1 MEVIWRIIKM
11 AFTRRREMAA
21 AYAAMIGATTA
32 YLFLPHL
39 FGQAIDKIDA
49 MLDGGSVPLE
59 SLLIIVGTIIG
70 LSIVRGGLSF
80 FQNYFG
86 EAVSQYVSYDLRNR
100 MYDHVQHLSFGF
112 HDKNHTGQVMSR
124 AITDVENIRMF
135 VNMGIVRTPY
145 FMALF
150 VVVSIILVR
159 MDWQLGL
166 ASIGFVPLV
175 MIVSGIVRLRL
186 REAWLKIQDMMADLN
201 TVLQEN
207 LTGQR
212 VVKAFASED
221 FENRKYNDKS
231 MEVSEAFL
239 SAERLR
245 AANTAFTL
253 FSFQMGLAIILLL
266 GGWRYISGDI
276 TMGQLGAYVF
286 YMQILAMP
294 VRMSGFLVNAY
305 ARAASGGQRL
315 FEILD
320 TESEVAEK
328 ADAKQLGRVKG
339 HVRFED
345 VSFSYEEGKPVLKG
359 INFEATPGK
368 VVALLGPP
376 GSGKSSV
383 ANLLPRFY
391 DVGAGRI
398 TIDGI
403 DIRDTT
409 LKSLRHNIGIVQQ
422 DVFLFGAG
430 LRENIAY
437 GREDAPIEDVI
448 QAAKIAQL
456 HNFISALDGSYDTE
470 VGERGV
476 NLSGGQRQRMSIAR
490 AVLLDPPILVLDDST
505 SSVDANTEDLI
516 RQAME
521 EVMKG
526 RTTLIIAHR
535 LSTVHRADEILVMD
549 SGEIVERGT
558 HQELLDM
565 NGKYREIYELQL
577 RPQEDVMRDID
588 VGDEFQSAGQSTGQ
602 SADRRDG
609 QPALEKEAVT
619 I

>member
-1 MEVIWRIIKM
+1 MEIIWRIVKM
-11 AFTRRREMAA
+11 ALSRRREMTA
-21 AYAAMIGATTA
+21 AYAAMIGAATA

-39 FGQAIDKIDA
+39 FGQAIDQIEV
-49 MLDGGSVPLE
+49 MLKGGSVQIQG
-59 SLLIIVGTIIG
+59 LLVIVGVIIG

-86 EAVSQYVSYDLRNR
+86 EAVSQFVSYDLRNKL
-100 MYDHVQHLSFGF
+100 YDHVQHLSFGF
-112 HDKNHTGQVMSR
+112 HDRNHTGQVMSR

-145 FMALF
+145 FLALF

-166 ASIGFVPLV
+166 ASIAFVPLV
-175 MIVSGIVRLRL
+175 VIVSGVVRLKLRL
-186 REAWLKIQDMMADLN
+186 AWLKIQDMMAELN

-212 VVKAFASED
+212 VVKAFASEE

-231 MEVSEAFL
+231 MEVSEAFM
-239 SAERLR
+239 SAEKLR

-253 FSFQMGLAIILLL
+253 FSFQMGLVIVLLF
-266 GGWRYISGDI
+266 GGWRYLSGDLTI
-276 TMGQLGAYVF
+276 GQLAAFVF

-320 TESEVAEK
+320 TESDVVEK
-328 ADAKQLGRVKG
+328 ADAIELGRVEG
-339 HVRFED
+339 RVRFED
-345 VSFSYEEGKPVLKG
+345 VSFSYQEGKPALKN
-359 INFEATPGK
+359 IDLEAEPGK
-368 VVALLGPP
+368 VVALIGTP
-376 GSGKSSV
+376 GSGKSTIAS
-383 ANLLPRFY
+383 LLPRFY
-391 DVGAGRI
+391 EANSGRI

-403 DIRDTT
+403 DIRDVT
-409 LKSLRHNIGIVQQ
+409 LKSLRQNMGIVQQ

-448 QAAKIAQL
+448 RAAKIAQL
-456 HNFISALDGSYDTE
+456 HDFISSLDGSYDSE

-549 SGEIVERGT
+549 KGEIIERGT
-558 HQELLDM
+558 HQELLALGG
-565 NGKYREIYELQL
+565 NYREIYELQL

-588 VGDEFQSAGQSTGQ
+588 VGDEFLPASA
-602 SADRRDG
+602 
-609 QPALEKEAVT
+609 KEAVT

>member
-1 MEVIWRIIKM
+1 M
-11 AFTRRREMAA
+11 TL
-21 AYAAMIGATTA
+21 AYISMIGATTA

-39 FGQAIDKIDA
+39 FGRAIDQIDS
-49 MLDGGSVPLE
+49 MLRVGGIPLQ
-59 SLLIIVGTIIG
+59 SLLVIVGAIIG
-70 LSIVRGGLSF
+70 LSIVRGGLSY

-100 MYDHVQHLSFGF
+100 LYDHVQHLSFGF

-145 FMALF
+145 FLSLF

-175 MIVSGIVRLRL
+175 MVVSGIVRLRL

-221 FENRKYNDKS
+221 FENQKYNDKS
-231 MEVSEAFL
+231 MEVSESFM
-239 SAERLR
+239 SAEKLR
-245 AANTAFTL
+245 AANNAFTL
-253 FSFQMGLAIILLL
+253 FSFQMALAIILLF
-266 GGWRYISGDI
+266 GGWRVLSGALSIGD
-276 TMGQLGAYVF
+276 LAAFVF

-320 TESEVAEK
+320 TESDVVEK
-328 ADAKQLGRVKG
+328 ADAKELGRVRG
-339 HVRFED
+339 HVRFEE
-345 VSFSYEEGKPVLKG
+345 VSFSYEEGKPVLKN
-359 INFEATPGK
+359 INFEAEPGK

-391 DVGAGRI
+391 DVGSGQI

-403 DIRDTT
+403 DIRDAS

-437 GREDAPIEDVI
+437 GREDAPLEDVMR
-448 QAAKIAQL
+448 AAKIAQL
-456 HNFISALDGSYDTE
+456 HDFISALDGAYDTE

-516 RQAME
+516 RRAME

-526 RTTLIIAHR
+526 RTTIIIAHR
-535 LSTVHRADEILVMD
+535 LSTVHRADEIIVMD
-549 SGEIVERGT
+549 RGEIVERGT
-558 HQELLDM
+558 HQELLALG
-565 NGKYREIYELQL
+565 GKYREIYELQL

-588 VGDEFQSAGQSTGQ
+588 VGDEFSSTGQ
-602 SADRRDG
+602 AASA
-609 QPALEKEAVT
+609 KEAVT

>member
-1 MEVIWRIIKM
+1 MQVIWRIVKM
-11 AFTRRREMAA
+11 AFSRKREMAA
-21 AYAAMIGATTA
+21 AYIAMIGATTA
-32 YLFLPHL
+32 YLFLPSL
-39 FGQAIDKIDA
+39 FGQAIDQIKV
-49 MLDGGSVPLE
+49 MLEGGNIPIQ
-59 SLLIIVGTIIG
+59 SLLVIVGVIIG
-70 LSIVRGGLSF
+70 LSILRGGLSF

-86 EAVSQYVSYDLRNR
+86 EAVSQYVSYDLRNK

-112 HDKNHTGQVMSR
+112 HDRNHTGQVMSR

-145 FMALF
+145 FMALLI
-150 VVVSIILVR
+150 VVSIILIR

-166 ASIGFVPLV
+166 ASIAFVPVVL
-175 MIVSGIVRLRL
+175 IISGIVRLRL

-231 MEVSEAFL
+231 QEVSDAFIA
-239 SAERLR
+239 AEKLR
-245 AANTAFTL
+245 AANNAMTL
-253 FSFQMGLAIILLL
+253 FSFQMGLAIIILF
-266 GGWRYISGDI
+266 GGWRVISTDMTI
-276 TMGQLGAYVF
+276 GQLASFVF

-294 VRMSGFLVNAY
+294 VRMSGFLVNSY

-320 TESEVAEK
+320 TVSDVVEK
-328 ADAKQLGRVKG
+328 PAAKELGRVVG
-339 HVRFED
+339 HVRFEN
-345 VSFSYEEGKPVLKG
+345 VSFSYEEGKPVLNN

-391 DVGAGRI
+391 DVDSGRI
-398 TIDGI
+398 TIDGV

-422 DVFLFGAG
+422 DVFLFGTG

-437 GREDAPIEDVI
+437 GREDAPLEDVI

-456 HNFISALDGSYDTE
+456 HNFISALDGGYDTE
-470 VGERGV
+470 LGERGV

-535 LSTVHRADEILVMD
+535 LSTVHRADEIIVMD
-549 SGEIVERGT
+549 KGEIVERGT
-558 HQELLDM
+558 HQDLLAL
-565 NGKYREIYELQL
+565 GGRYHEIYELQL
-577 RPQEDVMRDID
+577 RPQEEVMREID
-588 VGDEFQSAGQSTGQ
+588 VDTEELSLGA
-602 SADRRDG
+602 
-609 QPALEKEAVT
+609 KEAVT
-619 I
+619 L

>member
-1 MEVIWRIIKM
+1 MEVIWRIVKM
-11 AFTRRREMAA
+11 AFTRKREMAA
-21 AYAAMIGATTA
+21 AYIAMIGATTA

-39 FGQAIDKIDA
+39 FGQAIDQIKV
-49 MLDGGSVPLE
+49 MLEGGNIALQ
-59 SLLIIVGTIIG
+59 SLLVIVGVIIG
-70 LSIVRGGLSF
+70 LSIVRGGLSY

-86 EAVSQYVSYDLRNR
+86 EAISQYVSYDLRNK

-150 VVVSIILVR
+150 IVVAVILVR

-166 ASIGFVPLV
+166 ASIGFVPVILL
-175 MIVSGIVRLRL
+175 ISGIVRLRL

-201 TVLQEN
+201 TILQEN

-221 FENRKYNDKS
+221 FENQKYNDKS
-231 MEVSEAFL
+231 QEVSEAFID
-239 SAERLR
+239 AEKLR
-245 AANTAFTL
+245 AANNAFTL
-253 FSFQMGLAIILLL
+253 FAFQLGLAIIILF
-266 GGWRYISGDI
+266 GGWRVISTDLTI
-276 TMGQLGAYVF
+276 GQLAAFVF

-294 VRMSGFLVNAY
+294 VRMSGFLVNSY

-320 TESEVAEK
+320 TESEVVETPNARE
-328 ADAKQLGRVKG
+328 LGRVEG
-339 HVRFED
+339 QVRFED

-359 INFEATPGK
+359 ITFEAEPGK

-391 DVGAGRI
+391 DVGSGRI

-403 DIRDTT
+403 DIRDVS

-437 GREDAPIEDVI
+437 GREDASIEEVI
-448 QAAKIAQL
+448 KAAKIAQL

-505 SSVDANTEDLI
+505 SSVDANTEDQI
-516 RQAME
+516 RRAME

-535 LSTVHRADEILVMD
+535 LSTVHRADEIMVMD
-549 SGEIVERGT
+549 KGEIVERGT
-558 HQELLDM
+558 HQELLAKG
-565 NGKYREIYELQL
+565 GKYREIYELQL

-588 VGDEFQSAGQSTGQ
+588 VGDDFGA
-602 SADRRDG
+602 AG
-609 QPALEKEAVT
+609 QPASAKEAVT
-619 I
+619 L

>member
-1 MEVIWRIIKM
+1 MEIIWRIVKM
-11 AFTRRREMAA
+11 AFSRKREMTA

-39 FGQAIDKIDA
+39 FGQAIDQIKV
-49 MLDGGSVPLE
+49 MLDGGSVQLQ
-59 SLLIIVGTIIG
+59 SLLVIVGVIIV
-70 LSIVRGGLSF
+70 LSVVRGGLSF

-86 EAVSQYVSYDLRNR
+86 EAVSQYVSYDLRNK
-100 MYDHVQHLSFGF
+100 MYDHLQHLSFGF
-112 HDKNHTGQVMSR
+112 HDRNHTGNVMSR

-145 FMALF
+145 FLTLF

-175 MIVSGIVRLRL
+175 IVVSGVVRLRL
-186 REAWLKIQDMMADLN
+186 REAWLKIQDMMAELN

-221 FENRKYNDKS
+221 FENKKYNDKS
-231 MEVSEAFL
+231 EEVSVAFL
-239 SAERLR
+239 SAEKLR

-253 FSFQMGLAIILLL
+253 FSFQMGLAIILLF
-266 GGWRYISGDI
+266 GGWRFINGDLTI
-276 TMGQLGAYVF
+276 GQLAAFVF

-320 TESEVAEK
+320 TESDVVEK
-328 ADAKQLGRVKG
+328 ADAIELGRVEG
-339 HVRFED
+339 RVRFED
-345 VSFSYEEGKPVLKG
+345 VSFSYQEGKPALKN
-359 INFEATPGK
+359 INLEADPGK
-368 VVALLGPP
+368 VVALIGTP
-376 GSGKSSV
+376 GSGKSTIAS
-383 ANLLPRFY
+383 LLPRFY
-391 DVGAGRI
+391 EANSGRI

-403 DIRDTT
+403 DIRDVT
-409 LKSLRHNIGIVQQ
+409 LKSLRQNMGIVQQ

-448 QAAKIAQL
+448 RAAKVAQL
-456 HNFISALDGSYDTE
+456 HDFISALDGSYDTE

-535 LSTVHRADEILVMD
+535 LSTVHRADEIIVLD
-549 SGEIVERGT
+549 RGEVVERGT
-558 HQELLDM
+558 HQELLALGG
-565 NGKYREIYELQL
+565 NYREIYELQL
-577 RPQEDVMRDID
+577 RPQEEVMRDID
-588 VGDEFQSAGQSTGQ
+588 VGNDV
-602 SADRRDG
+602 
-609 QPALEKEAVT
+609 PAARAKEAVT
-619 I
+619 L

>member
-1 MEVIWRIIKM
+1 MQVIWRIVKM
-11 AFTRRREMAA
+11 AFSRKREMAA
-21 AYAAMIGATTA
+21 AYIAMIGATTA
-32 YLFLPHL
+32 YLFLPSL
-39 FGQAIDKIDA
+39 FGQAIDQIKV
-49 MLDGGSVPLE
+49 MLEGGDIPIQ
-59 SLLIIVGTIIG
+59 SLLPIVGVIIG
-70 LSIVRGGLSF
+70 LSILRGGLSF

-86 EAVSQYVSYDLRNR
+86 EAVSQYVSYDLRNKL
-100 MYDHVQHLSFGF
+100 YDHVQHLSFGF
-112 HDKNHTGQVMSR
+112 HDRNHTGQVMSR

-145 FMALF
+145 FMALLI
-150 VVVSIILVR
+150 VVSIILIR

-166 ASIGFVPLV
+166 ASIAFVPVVL
-175 MIVSGIVRLRL
+175 IISGVVRLRL

-231 MEVSEAFL
+231 QEVSDAFIA
-239 SAERLR
+239 AEKLR
-245 AANTAFTL
+245 AANNAITL
-253 FSFQMGLAIILLL
+253 FSFQMGLAIIILF
-266 GGWRYISGDI
+266 GGWRVMSTDMTI
-276 TMGQLGAYVF
+276 GQLASFVF

-294 VRMSGFLVNAY
+294 VRMSGFLVNSY

-320 TESEVAEK
+320 TESDVKEK
-328 ADAKQLGRVKG
+328 PAAKELRRVTG
-339 HVRFED
+339 YVRFEN
-345 VSFSYEEGKPVLKG
+345 VRFSYEEGKPVLNN
-359 INFEATPGK
+359 INFEAEPGK

-391 DVGAGRI
+391 DVDSGRI
-398 TIDGI
+398 TIDGV

-409 LKSLRHNIGIVQQ
+409 LKSLRQNIGIVQQ

-437 GREDAPIEDVI
+437 GREDAPLEDVI

-456 HNFISALDGSYDTE
+456 HNFISALDGEYDTE
-470 VGERGV
+470 LGERGV

-535 LSTVHRADEILVMD
+535 LSTVHRADEIIVMD
-549 SGEIVERGT
+549 KGEIVERGT
-558 HQELLDM
+558 HQDLLAL
-565 NGKYREIYELQL
+565 GGRYHEIYELQL
-577 RPQEDVMRDID
+577 RPQEEVMREID
-588 VGDEFQSAGQSTGQ
+588 VDTEELSLRA
-602 SADRRDG
+602 
-609 QPALEKEAVT
+609 KEAVT
-619 I
+619 L

>member
-1 MEVIWRIIKM
+1 MHVIWRIVKM
-11 AFTRRREMAA
+11 AFSRKREMAA
-21 AYAAMIGATTA
+21 AYIAMIGATTA
-32 YLFLPHL
+32 YLFLPSL
-39 FGQAIDKIDA
+39 FGQAIDQIKV
-49 MLDGGSVPLE
+49 MLEGGNIPIQ
-59 SLLIIVGTIIG
+59 SLLVIVGVIIG
-70 LSIVRGGLSF
+70 LSILRGGLSF

-86 EAVSQYVSYDLRNR
+86 EAVSQYVSYDLRNKL
-100 MYDHVQHLSFGF
+100 YDHVQHLSFGF
-112 HDKNHTGQVMSR
+112 HDRNHTGQVMSR

-145 FMALF
+145 FMALLI
-150 VVVSIILVR
+150 VVSIILIR

-166 ASIGFVPLV
+166 ASIAFVPVVL
-175 MIVSGIVRLRL
+175 IISGIVRLRL

-231 MEVSEAFL
+231 QEVSDAFIA
-239 SAERLR
+239 AEKLR
-245 AANTAFTL
+245 AANNAMTL
-253 FSFQMGLAIILLL
+253 FSFQMGLAIIILF
-266 GGWRYISGDI
+266 GGWRVISTDMTI
-276 TMGQLGAYVF
+276 GQLASFVF

-294 VRMSGFLVNAY
+294 VRMSGFLVNSY

-320 TESEVAEK
+320 TVSDVVEK
-328 ADAKQLGRVKG
+328 PAAKKLGRVVG
-339 HVRFED
+339 HVRFEN
-345 VSFSYEEGKPVLKG
+345 VSFSYEEGKPVLNN

-391 DVGAGRI
+391 DVDSGRI
-398 TIDGI
+398 TIDGV

-422 DVFLFGAG
+422 DVFLFGTG

-437 GREDAPIEDVI
+437 GREDAPLEDVI

-456 HNFISALDGSYDTE
+456 HNFISALDGGYDTE
-470 VGERGV
+470 LGERGV

-535 LSTVHRADEILVMD
+535 LSTVHRADEIIVMD
-549 SGEIVERGT
+549 KGEIVERGT
-558 HQELLDM
+558 HQDLLAL
-565 NGKYREIYELQL
+565 GGRYHEIYELQL
-577 RPQEDVMRDID
+577 RPQEEVMREID
-588 VGDEFQSAGQSTGQ
+588 VDTEELSLGA
-602 SADRRDG
+602 
-609 QPALEKEAVT
+609 KEAVT
-619 I
+619 L

>member
-1 MEVIWRIIKM
+1 MEVIWRIVRM
-11 AFTRRREMAA
+11 AFSRKKEMTA

-39 FGQAIDKIDA
+39 FGQAIDQIKV
-49 MLDGGSVPLE
+49 MLEGGNIPLQ
-59 SLLIIVGTIIG
+59 SLLVIVGVIIG

-100 MYDHVQHLSFGF
+100 LYDHVQHLSFGF

-150 VVVSIILVR
+150 VVVAVILVR
-159 MDWQLGL
+159 MDLQLGL
-166 ASIGFVPLV
+166 ASIGFVPVIL
-175 MIVSGIVRLRL
+175 IISGVVRLRL
-186 REAWLKIQDMMADLN
+186 REAWLTIQDMMADLN
-201 TVLQEN
+201 TILQEN

-221 FENRKYNDKS
+221 FENQKYNDKS
-231 MEVSEAFL
+231 QEVSDAFIA
-239 SAERLR
+239 AEKLR
-245 AANTAFTL
+245 AANNAFTL
-253 FSFQMGLAIILLL
+253 FAFQLGLAIIILF
-266 GGWRYISGDI
+266 GGWRVINTDLTI
-276 TMGQLGAYVF
+276 GQLASFVF

-294 VRMSGFLVNAY
+294 VRMSGFLVNSY

-328 ADAKQLGRVKG
+328 PNAMKLGRVEG

-345 VSFSYEEGKPVLKG
+345 VSFGYEEDKPVLRG
-359 INFEATPGK
+359 INFEAEPGK

-398 TIDGI
+398 TIDGV
-403 DIRDTT
+403 DIRDVT
-409 LKSLRHNIGIVQQ
+409 LKSLRQNIGIVQQ

-437 GREDAPIEDVI
+437 GREDAPLEDVI

-456 HNFISALDGSYDTE
+456 HNFISALDGAYDTE

-516 RQAME
+516 RRAME

-535 LSTVHRADEILVMD
+535 LSTVHRADEIMVMD
-549 SGEIVERGT
+549 KGEIVERGT
-558 HQELLDM
+558 HQELLALG
-565 NGKYREIYELQL
+565 GKYREIYELQL

-588 VGDEFQSAGQSTGQ
+588 VGDGFQFQGQGIS
-602 SADRRDG
+602 
-609 QPALEKEAVT
+609 QPASAKEAVT
-619 I
+619 L

>member
-1 MEVIWRIIKM
+1 MEIIWRIVKM
-11 AFTRRREMAA
+11 AFSRKREITA

-39 FGQAIDKIDA
+39 FGQAIDQIKV
-49 MLDGGSVPLE
+49 MLDGGSVQLQ
-59 SLLIIVGTIIG
+59 SLLVIVGVIIV
-70 LSIVRGGLSF
+70 LSVVRGGLSF

-86 EAVSQYVSYDLRNR
+86 EAVSQYVSYDLRNK
-100 MYDHVQHLSFGF
+100 MYDHLQHLSFGF
-112 HDKNHTGQVMSR
+112 HDRNHTGNVMSR

-145 FMALF
+145 FLTLF

-175 MIVSGIVRLRL
+175 IVVSAVVRLRL
-186 REAWLKIQDMMADLN
+186 REAWLKIQDMMAELN

-221 FENRKYNDKS
+221 FENKKYNDKS
-231 MEVSEAFL
+231 EEVSVAFL
-239 SAERLR
+239 SAEKLR

-253 FSFQMGLAIILLL
+253 FSFQMGLAIILLF
-266 GGWRYISGDI
+266 GGWRFINGDLTI
-276 TMGQLGAYVF
+276 GQLAAFVF

-320 TESEVAEK
+320 TESDVVEK
-328 ADAKQLGRVKG
+328 ADAIELGRVEG
-339 HVRFED
+339 RVRFED
-345 VSFSYEEGKPVLKG
+345 VSFSYQEGKPALKN
-359 INFEATPGK
+359 INLEADPGK
-368 VVALLGPP
+368 VVALIGTP
-376 GSGKSSV
+376 GSGKSTIAS
-383 ANLLPRFY
+383 LLPRFY
-391 DVGAGRI
+391 EANSGRI

-403 DIRDTT
+403 DIRDVT
-409 LKSLRHNIGIVQQ
+409 LKSLRQNMGIVQQ

-448 QAAKIAQL
+448 RAAKVAQL
-456 HNFISALDGSYDTE
+456 HDFISALDGSYDTE

-535 LSTVHRADEILVMD
+535 LSTVHRADEIIVLD
-549 SGEIVERGT
+549 RGEVVERGT
-558 HQELLDM
+558 HQELLALGG
-565 NGKYREIYELQL
+565 NYREIYELQL
-577 RPQEDVMRDID
+577 RPQEEVMRDID
-588 VGDEFQSAGQSTGQ
+588 VGNDV
-602 SADRRDG
+602 
-609 QPALEKEAVT
+609 PAARAKEAVT
-619 I
+619 L

>member
-1 MEVIWRIIKM
+1 MEVIWRIVKM
-11 AFTRRREMAA
+11 AFTRKREMAA
-21 AYAAMIGATTA
+21 AYIAMIGATTA

-39 FGQAIDKIDA
+39 FGQAIDQIKV
-49 MLDGGSVPLE
+49 MLEGGNIALQ
-59 SLLIIVGTIIG
+59 SLLVIVGVIIG
-70 LSIVRGGLSF
+70 LSILRGGLSY

-86 EAVSQYVSYDLRNR
+86 EAISQYVSYDLRNKL
-100 MYDHVQHLSFGF
+100 YDHVQHLSFGF
-112 HDKNHTGQVMSR
+112 HDRNHTGQVMSR

-145 FMALF
+145 FMSLF

-166 ASIGFVPLV
+166 ASIGFVPVVLV
-175 MIVSGIVRLRL
+175 VSGIVRLRL

-201 TVLQEN
+201 TILQEN

-221 FENRKYNDKS
+221 FENQKYNDKS
-231 MEVSEAFL
+231 QEVSDAFIE
-239 SAERLR
+239 AERLR
-245 AANTAFTL
+245 AANNAFTL
-253 FSFQMGLAIILLL
+253 FSFQMGLAIIILF
-266 GGWRYISGDI
+266 GGWRVISTDLTI
-276 TMGQLGAYVF
+276 GQLASFVF

-320 TESEVAEK
+320 TKSDVLER
-328 ADAKQLGRVKG
+328 ADATELGRVEG
-339 HVRFED
+339 HVRFEN
-345 VSFSYEEGKPVLKG
+345 VSFSYEEDKPVLNG
-359 INFEATPGK
+359 ISFEAEPGK

-403 DIRDTT
+403 DIRDVT

-437 GREDAPIEDVI
+437 GREDAPIEDVMN
-448 QAAKIAQL
+448 AAKIAQM
-456 HNFISALDGSYDTE
+456 HDFISSLDGAYDTE

-521 EVMKG
+521 DVMKG

-535 LSTVHRADEILVMD
+535 LSTVHRADEIMVMD
-549 SGEIVERGT
+549 KGEIVERGT
-558 HQELLDM
+558 HQELLALG
-565 NGKYREIYELQL
+565 GKYREIYELQL

-588 VGDEFQSAGQSTGQ
+588 VGDEFQPASA
-602 SADRRDG
+602 
-609 QPALEKEAVT
+609 KEAVT
-619 I
+619 L

>member
-1 MEVIWRIIKM
+1 MEIIWRIVKM
-11 AFTRRREMAA
+11 AFSRKREITA

-39 FGQAIDKIDA
+39 FGQAIDQIKV
-49 MLDGGSVPLE
+49 MLDGGSVQLQ
-59 SLLIIVGTIIG
+59 SLLVIVGVIIV
-70 LSIVRGGLSF
+70 LSVVRGGLSF

-86 EAVSQYVSYDLRNR
+86 EAVSQYVSYDLRNK
-100 MYDHVQHLSFGF
+100 MYDHLQHLSFGF
-112 HDKNHTGQVMSR
+112 HDRNHTGNVMSR

-145 FMALF
+145 FLILF

-175 MIVSGIVRLRL
+175 IVVSGVVRLRL
-186 REAWLKIQDMMADLN
+186 REAWLKIQDMMAELN

-221 FENRKYNDKS
+221 FENKKYNDKS
-231 MEVSEAFL
+231 EEVSVAFL
-239 SAERLR
+239 SAEKLR

-253 FSFQMGLAIILLL
+253 FSFQMGLAIILLF
-266 GGWRYISGDI
+266 GGWRFINGDLTI
-276 TMGQLGAYVF
+276 GQLAAFVF

-320 TESEVAEK
+320 TESDVVEK
-328 ADAKQLGRVKG
+328 ADAIELGRVEG
-339 HVRFED
+339 RVRFED
-345 VSFSYEEGKPVLKG
+345 VSFSYQEGKPALKN
-359 INFEATPGK
+359 INLEADPGK
-368 VVALLGPP
+368 VVALIGTP
-376 GSGKSSV
+376 GSGKSTIAS
-383 ANLLPRFY
+383 LLPRFY
-391 DVGAGRI
+391 EANSGRI

-403 DIRDTT
+403 DIRDVT
-409 LKSLRHNIGIVQQ
+409 LKSLRQNMGIVQQ

-448 QAAKIAQL
+448 RAAKVAQL
-456 HNFISALDGSYDTE
+456 HDFISALDGSYDTE

-535 LSTVHRADEILVMD
+535 LSTVHRADEIIVLD
-549 SGEIVERGT
+549 RGEVVERGT
-558 HQELLDM
+558 HQELLALGG
-565 NGKYREIYELQL
+565 NYREIYELQL
-577 RPQEDVMRDID
+577 RPQEEVMRDID
-588 VGDEFQSAGQSTGQ
+588 VGNDV
-602 SADRRDG
+602 
-609 QPALEKEAVT
+609 PAARAKEAVT
-619 I
+619 L

>member
-11 AFTRRREMAA
+11 AFSRKREMTA
-21 AYAAMIGATTA
+21 AYLAMIGATTA

-39 FGQAIDKIDA
+39 FGQAIDQIKV
-49 MLDGGSVPLE
+49 MLEGGNIALQ
-59 SLLIIVGTIIG
+59 SLLVIVGVIIG
-70 LSIVRGGLSF
+70 LSLVRGGLSF

-86 EAVSQYVSYDLRNR
+86 EAVSQHVSYDLRNKL
-100 MYDHVQHLSFGF
+100 YDHVQHLSFGF
-112 HDKNHTGQVMSR
+112 HDRNHTGQVMSR

-150 VVVSIILVR
+150 VVVAVILVR

-166 ASIGFVPLV
+166 ASIGFVPIILL
-175 MIVSGIVRLRL
+175 ISGIVRLRL

-201 TVLQEN
+201 TILQEN

-221 FENRKYNDKS
+221 FENQKYNDKS
-231 MEVSEAFL
+231 QEVSDAFID
-239 SAERLR
+239 AEKLR
-245 AANTAFTL
+245 AANNAFTL
-253 FSFQMGLAIILLL
+253 FAFQVGLAVIILF
-266 GGWRYISGDI
+266 GGWRVISTDLTI
-276 TMGQLGAYVF
+276 GQLASFVF

-294 VRMSGFLVNAY
+294 VRMSGFLVNSY

-320 TESEVAEK
+320 TESEVVEK
-328 ADAKQLGRVKG
+328 PDPMELGRVTG
-339 HVRFED
+339 HVRFEN
-345 VSFSYEEGKPVLKG
+345 VSFSYEEDKPVLKN
-359 INFEATPGK
+359 ITFEAEPGK
-368 VVALLGPP
+368 VIALLGPP

-391 DVGAGRI
+391 DVGSGRI
-398 TIDGI
+398 TIDDI
-403 DIRDTT
+403 DIRDVT

-448 QAAKIAQL
+448 QAAKVAQL

-505 SSVDANTEDLI
+505 SSVDANTEDQI
-516 RQAME
+516 RRAME

-535 LSTVHRADEILVMD
+535 LSTVHRADEIMVMD
-549 SGEIVERGT
+549 KGEIVERGT
-558 HQELLDM
+558 HQELLALGG
-565 NGKYREIYELQL
+565 NYREIYELQL

-588 VGDEFQSAGQSTGQ
+588 VGNGFRSAGQPE
-602 SADRRDG
+602 SA
-609 QPALEKEAVT
+609 KEAVT
-619 I
+619 L

>member
-1 MEVIWRIIKM
+1 MQVIWRIVKM
-11 AFTRRREMAA
+11 AFSRKREMAA
-21 AYAAMIGATTA
+21 AYIAMIGATTA
-32 YLFLPHL
+32 YLFLPSL
-39 FGQAIDKIDA
+39 FGQAIDQIKV
-49 MLDGGSVPLE
+49 MLEGGNIPIQ
-59 SLLIIVGTIIG
+59 SLLVIVGVIIG
-70 LSIVRGGLSF
+70 LSILRGGLSF

-86 EAVSQYVSYDLRNR
+86 EAVSQYVSYDLRNK

-112 HDKNHTGQVMSR
+112 HDRNHTGQVMSR

-145 FMALF
+145 FMALLI
-150 VVVSIILVR
+150 VVSIILIR

-166 ASIGFVPLV
+166 ASIAFVPVVL
-175 MIVSGIVRLRL
+175 IISGIVRLRL

-221 FENRKYNDKS
+221 FENQKYNEKS
-231 MEVSEAFL
+231 QEVSDAFIA
-239 SAERLR
+239 AEKLR
-245 AANTAFTL
+245 AANNAITL
-253 FSFQMGLAIILLL
+253 FSFQMGLAIIILF
-266 GGWRYISGDI
+266 GGWRVINTDMTI
-276 TMGQLGAYVF
+276 GQLAAFVF

-294 VRMSGFLVNAY
+294 VRMSGFLVNSY

-320 TESEVAEK
+320 TVSDVVEK
-328 ADAKQLGRVKG
+328 PAAKELGRVTG
-339 HVRFED
+339 YVRFEN
-345 VSFSYEEGKPVLKG
+345 VSFSYEEGKPVLNN
-359 INFEATPGK
+359 INFEAEPGK

-391 DVGAGRI
+391 DVDSGRI
-398 TIDGI
+398 TIDGV

-422 DVFLFGAG
+422 DVFLFGTG

-437 GREDAPIEDVI
+437 GREDAPLEDVI

-456 HNFISALDGSYDTE
+456 HNFISALDGGYDTE
-470 VGERGV
+470 LGERGV

-535 LSTVHRADEILVMD
+535 LSTVHRADEIIVMD
-549 SGEIVERGT
+549 KGEIVERGT
-558 HQELLDM
+558 HQDLLAL
-565 NGKYREIYELQL
+565 GGRYHEIYELQL
-577 RPQEDVMRDID
+577 RPQEEVMREID
-588 VGDEFQSAGQSTGQ
+588 VDTEELSLGA
-602 SADRRDG
+602 
-609 QPALEKEAVT
+609 KEAVT
-619 I
+619 L

>member
-11 AFTRRREMAA
+11 AFSRRREMTL
-21 AYAAMIGATTA
+21 AYISMIGATTA

-39 FGQAIDKIDA
+39 FGRAIDQIDS
-49 MLDGGSVPLE
+49 MLRVGGIPLQ
-59 SLLIIVGTIIG
+59 SLLVIVGAIIG
-70 LSIVRGGLSF
+70 LSIVRGGLSY

-100 MYDHVQHLSFGF
+100 LYDHVQHLSFGF

-145 FMALF
+145 FLSLF

-175 MIVSGIVRLRL
+175 MVVSGIVRLRL

-221 FENRKYNDKS
+221 FENQKYNDKS
-231 MEVSEAFL
+231 MEVSESFM
-239 SAERLR
+239 SAEKLR
-245 AANTAFTL
+245 AANNAFTL
-253 FSFQMGLAIILLL
+253 FSFQMALAIILLF
-266 GGWRYISGDI
+266 GGWRVLSGALSIGD
-276 TMGQLGAYVF
+276 LAAFVF

-320 TESEVAEK
+320 TESDVVEK
-328 ADAKQLGRVKG
+328 ADAKELGRVKG
-339 HVRFED
+339 HVRFEE
-345 VSFSYEEGKPVLKG
+345 VSFSYEEGKSVLKN
-359 INFEATPGK
+359 INFEAEPGK

-391 DVGAGRI
+391 DVGSGQI

-403 DIRDTT
+403 DIRDAS

-437 GREDAPIEDVI
+437 GREDAPLEDVMR
-448 QAAKIAQL
+448 AAKIAQL
-456 HNFISALDGSYDTE
+456 HDFISALDGAYDTE

-516 RQAME
+516 RRAME

-526 RTTLIIAHR
+526 RTTIIIAHR
-535 LSTVHRADEILVMD
+535 LSTVHRADEIIVMD
-549 SGEIVERGT
+549 RGEIVERGT
-558 HQELLDM
+558 HQELLALG
-565 NGKYREIYELQL
+565 GKYREIYELQL

-588 VGDEFQSAGQSTGQ
+588 VGDEFSSTGQ
-602 SADRRDG
+602 AASA
-609 QPALEKEAVT
+609 KEAVT

>member
-11 AFTRRREMAA
+11 AFSRRREMTL
-21 AYAAMIGATTA
+21 AYISMIGATTA
-32 YLFLPHL
+32 YLFLPYL
-39 FGQAIDKIDA
+39 FGRAIDQIDS
-49 MLDGGSVPLE
+49 MLRVGGIPLQ
-59 SLLIIVGTIIG
+59 SLLVIVGAIIG
-70 LSIVRGGLSF
+70 LSIVRGGLSY

-100 MYDHVQHLSFGF
+100 LYDHVQHLSFGF

-145 FMALF
+145 FLSLF

-175 MIVSGIVRLRL
+175 MVVSGIVRLRL

-221 FENRKYNDKS
+221 FENQKYNDKS
-231 MEVSEAFL
+231 MEVSESFM
-239 SAERLR
+239 SAEKLR
-245 AANTAFTL
+245 AANNAFTL
-253 FSFQMGLAIILLL
+253 FSFQMALAIILLF
-266 GGWRYISGDI
+266 GGWRVLSGALSIGD
-276 TMGQLGAYVF
+276 LAAFVF

-320 TESEVAEK
+320 TESDVVEK
-328 ADAKQLGRVKG
+328 ADAKELGRVKG
-339 HVRFED
+339 HVRFEE
-345 VSFSYEEGKPVLKG
+345 VSFSYEEGKPVLKN
-359 INFEATPGK
+359 INFEAEPGK

-391 DVGAGRI
+391 DVGSGQI

-403 DIRDTT
+403 DIRDAS

-437 GREDAPIEDVI
+437 GREDAPLEDVMR
-448 QAAKIAQL
+448 AAKIAQL
-456 HNFISALDGSYDTE
+456 HDFISALDGAYDTE

-516 RQAME
+516 RRAME

-526 RTTLIIAHR
+526 RTTIIIAHR
-535 LSTVHRADEILVMD
+535 LSTVHRADEIIVMD
-549 SGEIVERGT
+549 RGEIVERGT
-558 HQELLDM
+558 HQELLALG
-565 NGKYREIYELQL
+565 GKYREIYELQL

-588 VGDEFQSAGQSTGQ
+588 VGDEFSSTGQ
-602 SADRRDG
+602 PASA
-609 QPALEKEAVT
+609 KEAVT